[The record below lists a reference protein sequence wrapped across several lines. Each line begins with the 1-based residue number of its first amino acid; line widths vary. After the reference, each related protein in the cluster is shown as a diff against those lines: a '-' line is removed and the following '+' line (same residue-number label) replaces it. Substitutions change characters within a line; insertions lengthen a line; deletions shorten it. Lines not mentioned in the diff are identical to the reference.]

1 MNDSMHDI
9 VKRLAVLEGRITPTY
24 PSGSQNPQQ
33 KSVHQLPALFKP
45 GKGGPIL
52 GGDPDKPAVTKGYLV
67 GADESEEKEKALEEA
82 VATEEKLL
90 DKVKKS
96 FIDYLDS
103 VEDAVAKNKDR
114 DIGDRAAD
122 KGISKKAKDQGIVA
136 KDKTVD
142 EEQLDEFLP
151 ALGAAAARALVG
163 TEAGALTRGVASLAG
178 RAAGTAIQN
187 KLSNDEVNED
197 PTQSEP
203 PPDTAVAPIQE
214 PTYAAQPS
222 APVKTVTLEDGRICE
237 IHGNEHTGFEI
248 RHGNR
253 RLPSRFKNLD
263 HAVMATEMWQARQR
277 SQRESADYI
286 DEA

>member
-1 MNDSMHDI
+1 MTDPIHDI
-9 VKRLAVLEGRITPTY
+9 VKRLAILEGRITPAE

-52 GGDPDKPAVTKGYLV
+52 GGNPDKPAVTKGYFV
-67 GADESEEKEKALEEA
+67 GAESEEKEEEALEEA
-82 VATEEKLL
+82 QANEEKLL

-103 VEDAVAKNKDR
+103 VEDTVAKKKDR
-114 DIGDRAAD
+114 DIGDKPEAKD
-122 KGISKKAKDQGIVA
+122 IGKKAKAKDIVA
-136 KDKTVD
+136 KSQ
-142 EEQLDEFLP
+142 ELE
-151 ALGAAAARALVG
+151 
-163 TEAGALTRGVASLAG
+163 
-178 RAAGTAIQN
+178 
-187 KLSNDEVNED
+187 ED
-197 PTQSEP
+197 PTQTEP
-203 PPDTAVAPIQE
+203 AADTPVADIQE

-222 APVKTVTLEDGRICE
+222 APVKTITLEDGRICE

-253 RLPSRFKNLD
+253 KLPSRFKNLD
-263 HAVMATEMWQARQR
+263 HATMAMEMWQARCRQ
-277 SQRESADYI
+277 QDQSADYV

>member
-24 PSGSQNPQQ
+24 PSGSMNAQQ

-52 GGDPDKPAVTKGYLV
+52 GGDPDKPAVTKGYMV
-67 GADESEEKEKALEEA
+67 GASESKEKEKTLDEA

-103 VEDAVAKNKDR
+103 VEDAVVKNKD
-114 DIGDRAAD
+114 
-122 KGISKKAKDQGIVA
+122 KGIGNKPKKDQGIVA
-136 KDKTVD
+136 KNTEVD
-142 EEQLDEFLP
+142 GKQLDEILP
-151 ALGAAAARALVG
+151 MLGAAAARALVG
-163 TEAGALTRGVASLAG
+163 SSAGALTRGAASVAG
-178 RAAGTAIQN
+178 HAAGTAAQN
-187 KLSNDEVNED
+187 ALSGNDELEED

-203 PPDTAVAPIQE
+203 APDTPTTPIQD
-214 PTYAAQPS
+214 PTYAAESS
-222 APVKTVTLEDGRICE
+222 APVKTITLEDGRICE
-237 IHGNEHTGFEI
+237 IHGNEHSGFEI
-248 RHGNR
+248 RHGNK

-263 HAVMATEMWQARQR
+263 HAVMATEMWQAQHR
-277 SQRESADYI
+277 SQDQSADYI